1 MATCRTAYHR
11 HHEGWGPV
19 STLREFDLTPCFEE
33 GIVLSTLLVALLVLS
48 IFRLWGIRSE
58 ALGHIHILTT
68 RSASVLNAKLVRS
81 IVMLSVSMTGVSPDE
96 PLPSVQIPTNT
107 DLARGR
113 VLPQFI
119 KPRLRRIWPYP
130 RPCPP
135 VPHP

>member
-113 VLPQFI
+113 VLPQFV
-119 KPRLRRIWPYP
+119 KPRLRRVRPYP